1 MCGMGYQLF
10 ISIRPDPSPL
20 TTISRVFERIRT
32 SCGAGAGTAMKLIPI
47 SSLRCWNPSHTPC
60 VEAGYR
66 SRTQRRCFRAR
77 RTKYPSEFY
86 KVLIFQRFCARK
98 ATFKYPKRLLKPS
111 VKHPKTAP
119 APCLIRTARPLR
131 WQDRMVDPGTFK

>member
-10 ISIRPDPSPL
+10 ISIRPDLSPL
-20 TTISRVFERIRT
+20 TTISHVFVGAHSRHQ
-32 SCGAGAGTAMKLIPI
+32 AGAGTAMKLIPI

-60 VEAGYR
+60 VEACYTP
-66 SRTQRRCFRAR
+66 RTWRGCFRAC

-86 KVLIFQRFCARK
+86 KVLIFKRFCTQK
-98 ATFKYPKRLLKPS
+98 ATFRYPKRLLKPS

-119 APCLIRTARPLR
+119 APCLIRTTRPLR
-131 WQDRMVDPGTFK
+131 WQGRMVDPGTFK